1 MPRKPLR
8 LATCLAASLALLAPA
23 LITAEPA
30 HAAAKR
36 IRLGNSAD
44 VSRGSWSG
52 PAYTM
57 NGSGAVVPATMS
69 KAIDAIRGGSGTLDV
84 VVLAG
89 SAPTSGSATPECD
102 AVMPLAGV
110 NSCTTWTL
118 TSRSDGNN
126 SAANTDIRNAEFVYF
141 AGGDQCDYAD
151 WKGTSLQSSVKSVVA
166 KGGGSGGGSAGH
178 HINSAVVYDA
188 CRGSVT
194 SDEALY
200 DPYDP
205 AITFTTGMFAW
216 ANYGN
221 TINDSHFV
229 SRNRMGRTM
238 AFVARAIEDGLTT
251 GGAAWGV
258 GVDDGG
264 SLFIDRNGRATVA
277 GADTFVVLGDH
288 RPERADPDRYLSYSD
303 YKIWRLRP
311 GQTYDFKNRPTCG
324 YYLRSIVNGVPD
336 RDLYS
341 GTPVTNCG

>member
-36 IRLGNSAD
+36 VRLGNSAD

-57 NGSGAVVPATMS
+57 NGSGAVVPATMG
-69 KAIDAIRGGSGTLDV
+69 KAIDAIRGGTGTLDV

-118 TSRSDGNN
+118 TSRADGNN

-166 KGGGSGGGSAGH
+166 RA
-178 HINSAVVYDA
+178 AA
-188 CRGSVT
+188 QAAAARVT
-194 SDEALY
+194 TSTARSCTT
-200 DPYDP
+200 P
-205 AITFTTGMFAW
+205 AAAASPPTRRSTTP
-216 ANYGN
+216 
-221 TINDSHFV
+221 TI
-229 SRNRMGRTM
+229 RR
-238 AFVARAIEDGLTT
+238 
-251 GGAAWGV
+251 
-258 GVDDGG
+258 
-264 SLFIDRNGRATVA
+264 
-277 GADTFVVLGDH
+277 
-288 RPERADPDRYLSYSD
+288 
-303 YKIWRLRP
+303 
-311 GQTYDFKNRPTCG
+311 
-324 YYLRSIVNGVPD
+324 
-336 RDLYS
+336 
-341 GTPVTNCG
+341 